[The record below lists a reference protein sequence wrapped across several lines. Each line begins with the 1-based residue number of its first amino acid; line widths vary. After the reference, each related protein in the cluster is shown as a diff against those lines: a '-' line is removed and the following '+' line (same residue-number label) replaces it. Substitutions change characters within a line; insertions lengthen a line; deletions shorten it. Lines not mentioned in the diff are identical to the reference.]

1 MRALVLAAAALF
13 VLPAAAQTRL
23 TPTPGAIAVSGGRA
37 GEAMRVTTVGARPA
51 QGQRLSARYRG
62 ITVNRSP
69 RVSARGGRSGLVLG
83 GVAMPTLRTPQADYV
98 RRGNSAFRVVR
109 GR

>member
-1 MRALVLAAAALF
+1 MRALILAAAALF

-37 GEAMRVTTVGARPA
+37 GEAMRVTTVADRPA
-51 QGQRLSARYRG
+51 QSLSERYRG

-83 GVAMPTLRTPQADYV
+83 SVAMPTLRTPQADYV

>member
-1 MRALVLAAAALF
+1 MRALVFAAAALF
-13 VLPAAAQTRL
+13 ALPVAAQTRL
-23 TPTPGAIAVSGGRA
+23 VPTPGAIAVTGGRA
-37 GEAMRVTTVGARPA
+37 GEAMRVTTVGARPVNR
-51 QGQRLSARYRG
+51 QRLSERYRG

-69 RVSARGGRSGLVLG
+69 RVAARSGRNGLVLG

-98 RRGNSAFRVVR
+98 RRGNSSFRVIR